1 MSDDLTNLSW
11 LTTFNLSA
19 KSMSLSP
26 PCSPPLSPHNNNNLT
41 VSSLDDDED
50 EADNHGRQPLGHSSS
65 PLIAQLIKPWQAVSK
80 QTGRQRPPF
89 SYSCLSFLAIEASH
103 RKRLSVKEIYAW
115 LTSNFPYYR
124 GVPSGSWKNS
134 IRHNLACNPSFA
146 KVDKNLLA
154 VSLFPA
160 RIRDEPFSLPLC
172 VPFRCATSLAR
183 AVCGV

>member
-65 PLIAQLIKPWQAVSK
+65 PLIAQL
-80 QTGRQRPPF
+80 
-89 SYSCLSFLAIEASH
+89 
-103 RKRLSVKEIYAW
+103 
-115 LTSNFPYYR
+115 NFPYYR

-154 VSLFPA
+154 VSSFPA
-160 RIRDEPFSLPLC
+160 GSETSPSLYPC
-172 VPFRCATSLAR
+172 VFLSDAR
-183 AVCGV
+183 LLWQGQFVVCEQPRASEAR